1 MKHPRALS
9 VRRTLIVL
17 YADQCSLDAPTIC
30 RMVGIRED
38 DRIAQNLIR
47 DIILMPVLINPMA
60 PNLLEG
66 APKIRIGD
74 DVGRVTHPA

>member
-1 MKHPRALS
+1 
-9 VRRTLIVL
+9 
-17 YADQCSLDAPTIC
+17 
-30 RMVGIRED
+30 MVGIRED